1 MSTTAPHETNAA
13 QPADPLQGLPGPSA
27 PVLPLAG
34 GALVEPLLSE
44 LSEPGHRGVRLPAL
58 DVPAITLSSVLP
70 AWAVRQVPAALPEVS
85 EPEVIRH
92 FTRLSTLNHHLD
104 KGIYPL
110 GSCTMKHNPKINDEL
125 AFLPGMAEAHPLSQ
139 PESVQGALELMHRLE
154 GLLAAITGFD
164 AVTLMPSAGAQGEF
178 TGMLLVRAYHASRGD
193 HARKKVLVPDSAHGT
208 NPASVHA
215 VGWDVVEIKSQDG
228 QLDLAA
234 LKAALGPDV
243 AAVMVTQP
251 STLGLF
257 EPQIQ
262 EAADLIHAAGA
273 QLYLD
278 GANFNALVG
287 LVQPGALFDLMHLN
301 LHKTF
306 STPHGGGGPG
316 AGPVA
321 VKAHLEPFLPT
332 PRVVK
337 RGEAYALDDAR
348 PGSVGRVHS
357 YFGNFGVLVRAYAY
371 IRSLGP
377 DGLAEISHES
387 ILNANYLM
395 RRLAGAYDLPF
406 DRPCM
411 HEFVLSGRNL
421 RKYGVR
427 TTDVAK
433 RLLDFGVHAPTVYF
447 PLIVEEAIMIEPTE
461 TETLRTLD
469 RFADVLLRIAEEAR
483 VSPEV
488 VTGAPWTTP
497 VTRLDEGR
505 AARELKLTWK
515 AT

>member
-1 MSTTAPHETNAA
+1 
-13 QPADPLQGLPGPSA
+13 
-27 PVLPLAG
+27 VLPPVPQG
-34 GALVEPLLSE
+34 IVEPLLSE
-44 LSEPGHRGVRLPAL
+44 LSVPGHRGVRLPAC
-58 DVPAITLSSVLP
+58 DVPETRLADALP
-70 AWAVRQVPAALPEVS
+70 AWALRKAPAALPEMS

-125 AFLPGMAEAHPLSQ
+125 AFLPGMAGAHPLA
-139 PESVQGALELMHRLE
+139 PVESIQGALEIISRLE
-154 GLLAAITGFD
+154 GLLAAVTGFD

-178 TGMLLVRAYHASRGD
+178 TGMLLARAYFASRGETG
-193 HARKKVLVPDSAHGT
+193 RTKVLVPDSAHGT

-215 VGWDVVEIKSQDG
+215 VGWSVVELKSKEG
-228 QLDLAA
+228 HLDLEV
-234 LKAALGPDV
+234 LKQALGPDV

-251 STLGLF
+251 STLGMF

-287 LVQPGALFDLMHLN
+287 LVQPGKVFDLMHLN

-321 VKAHLEPFLPT
+321 VKAHLEPFLPG
-332 PRVVK
+332 PRVRK
-337 RGEAYALDDAR
+337 GADGAFTLEPTR
-348 PGSVGRVHS
+348 PESVGRVHS
-357 YFGNFGVLVRAYAY
+357 FLGNFGVLVRAYAY

-377 DGLAEISHES
+377 DGLAEISREA
-387 ILNANYLM
+387 IINANYLM
-395 RRLAGAYDLPF
+395 RRLAGAYDLPY

-421 RKYGVR
+421 RKHGVR

-469 RFADVLLRIAEEAR
+469 LFADVMLRIAEEAR
-483 VSPEV
+483 TDPGI

-497 VTRLDEGR
+497 VSRLDEGR

-515 AT
+515 QS

>member
-1 MSTTAPHETNAA
+1 
-13 QPADPLQGLPGPSA
+13 
-27 PVLPLAG
+27 
-34 GALVEPLLSE
+34 
-44 LSEPGHRGVRLPAL
+44 
-58 DVPAITLSSVLP
+58 
-70 AWAVRQVPAALPEVS
+70 
-85 EPEVIRH
+85 
-92 FTRLSTLNHHLD
+92 
-104 KGIYPL
+104 
-110 GSCTMKHNPKINDEL
+110 
-125 AFLPGMAEAHPLSQ
+125 
-139 PESVQGALELMHRLE
+139 
-154 GLLAAITGFD
+154 
-164 AVTLMPSAGAQGEF
+164 VTLMPAAGAQGEF
-178 TGMLLVRAYHASRGD
+178 TGMLLARAYYQSKGETNRT
-193 HARKKVLVPDSAHGT
+193 KVLVPDSAHGT

-215 VGWDVVEIKSQDG
+215 VGWSVVELKSKDG
-228 QLDLAA
+228 HLDLEV

-251 STLGLF
+251 STLGMF

-262 EAADLIHAAGA
+262 EAADMIHAAGA

-287 LVQPGALFDLMHLN
+287 LVQPGKVFDLMHLN

-321 VKAHLEPFLPT
+321 VKQHLEPFLPG
-332 PRVVK
+332 PRV
-337 RGEAYALDDAR
+337 RENAGTFTLEPAR
-348 PGSVGRVHS
+348 KESVGRVHS
-357 YFGNFGVLVRAYAY
+357 FLGNFGVLVRAYCY

-377 DGLAEISHES
+377 DGLAEISREA

-395 RRLAGAYDLPF
+395 RKLAGAYDLPF

-421 RKYGVR
+421 RKHGVR

-469 RFADVLLRIAEEAR
+469 LFADVMLRIAREAR
-483 VSPEV
+483 EEPAT

-497 VTRLDEGR
+497 VSRLDEGR

-515 AT
+515 ASAKT